1 MRCDTS
7 NTLLLIVCFLIF
19 AALFGTRAQF
29 LPEVQNGGSSST
41 DSGWVRRLR
50 VAAASG
56 PLSSTIIPMYGY
68 LALADLI
75 QI

>member
-7 NTLLLIVCFLIF
+7 NALLLIVCFLIF

-29 LPEVQNGGSSST
+29 LPEVQNGGSLISTST

-56 PLSSTIIPMYGY
+56 PLP
-68 LALADLI
+68 AW
-75 QI
+75 